1 MNKSKLRNLDNFL
14 RARNEQKQAEE
25 SEKIAL
31 EELEVN
37 KNEQTELANTK
48 QQLELLKESLSAE
61 KTGRDYYEKIKR
73 NAEMQIAPIEKTLE
87 ANGLSKEELLN
98 NPEYQDLEETNALS
112 VATANLA
119 APVIINLETRK
130 AKQVILEDEA
140 YTIRYPIFSG
150 QQDVAKLAV
159 A

>member
-1 MNKSKLRNLDNFL
+1 MKLKGTRFGDIEFAKEDVIHFDDGMIGFQKLSDYVVVHSKPGSPYRWLQSVQEPKLAFLMSVPESFVEEYAPEISDSEAKSL
-14 RARNEQKQAEE
+14 
-25 SEKIAL
+25 
-31 EELEVN
+31 
-37 KNEQTELANTK
+37 
-48 QQLELLKESLSAE
+48 
-61 KTGRDYYEKIKR
+61 
-73 NAEMQIAPIEKTLE
+73 
-87 ANGLSKEELLN
+87 
-98 NPEYQDLEETNALS
+98 DLEPETPHL
-112 VATANLA
+112 VLVTTTIPVGEPQLATANLA